1 MDFIET
7 RPYLQLEIFRESERR
22 GVEHIWEGMGRE
34 REWGG
39 KGERA
44 IKQEKEC
51 EKRRGRREER
61 KEGVG
66 NERRG
71 GKGEKKGMQ

>member
-1 MDFIET
+1 
-7 RPYLQLEIFRESERR
+7 
-22 GVEHIWEGMGRE
+22 MG
-34 REWGG
+34 
-39 KGERA
+39 KRA